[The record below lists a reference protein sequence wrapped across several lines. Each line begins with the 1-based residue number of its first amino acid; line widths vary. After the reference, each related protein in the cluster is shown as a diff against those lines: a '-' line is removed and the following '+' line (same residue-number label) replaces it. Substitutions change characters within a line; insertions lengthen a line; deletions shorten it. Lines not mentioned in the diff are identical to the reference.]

1 MEMLDYLRDRL
12 SGFSIEGSLDLLKC
26 LGGCEW
32 DQITVLTANGYTTI
46 PAKTLPEHF
55 NRSVPVDRLKPVY
68 FWGGPLIA
76 KQYKG
81 DYLTFL
87 VDRTMHCMCEK
98 GWAHVN
104 ATILYC
110 EGLAAGE
117 KAQT

>member
-1 MEMLDYLRDRL
+1 MEILDYLRDRL
-12 SGFSIEGSLDLLKC
+12 TSFSIEGSLKLLKC
-26 LGGCEW
+26 FGGCEW
-32 DQITVLTANGYTTI
+32 DYITVLTANGYVNM

-55 NRSVPVDRLKPVY
+55 NRSVPVGRLKPVY
-68 FWGGPLIA
+68 FWGGPMMA

-87 VDRTMHCMCEK
+87 VDRAMYRMCEK

-110 EGLAAGE
+110 EGLAA
-117 KAQT
+117 AQEVQV